1 MSGDKKNI
9 GSEAALPIKAPA
21 DAEITPEPYA
31 PRDATRAEK
40 EEIVYLSLPNL
51 HPFKTHPF
59 GVRDDAEMQRACG
72 ISQGGGCQSARTGA
86 SLNTG

>member
-9 GSEAALPIKAPA
+9 GPDAAPPIKAPA

-40 EEIVYLSLPNL
+40 EGIVYLSLSDL

-59 GVRDDAEMQRACG
+59 GVRDDAEMQGACG
-72 ISQGGGCQSARTGA
+72 VGQGGGCQSARTGA
-86 SLNTG
+86 SPNTG